1 MTNTINLI
9 RGEQRYS
16 DSEFNGFQKGETLW
30 GRNGED
36 YSEPAVLKSWPIE
49 KEEEA
54 KAELAKYRCEYY
66 DNWAIE
72 YGLEYFEANEDGEF
86 VEGSDYEIAETK
98 EVE

>member
-1 MTNTINLI
+1 MMQNTINLL

-16 DSEFNGFQKGETLW
+16 DSEFKGFQKGETLW
-30 GRNGED
+30 GRGDSYDAPE
-36 YSEPAVLKSWPIE
+36 VLKSWPIE

-66 DNWAIE
+66 NNWAIE
-72 YGLEYFEANEDGEF
+72 YGLEYFEADEDGEF
-86 VEGSDYEIAETK
+86 VEGSDYNLAETK